1 MIEQVLKI
9 REVLASNSATETKL
23 ARILVLLVAICLL
36 VYFGNYF
43 LSKMMKGFN
52 GGNVVY
58 ILIVGGVALLL
69 VLLYSVVQT
78 HNDSN
83 KAKKLVNTN
92 LINASIV
99 KDRNFIPTKDEETNL
114 IVHGACNKEIVK
126 IKIALKGKKK
136 AVITSLNL
144 EGEQYIA
151 LMNSIS
157 KEFKGDINLKEA
169 VLEKEESESQIKLKI
184 SGYSYIFSTVTDKN
198 ENIKVES
205 TKTKIKQKTI
215 TIN

>member
-1 MIEQVLKI
+1 M
-9 REVLASNSATETKL
+9 N
-23 ARILVLLVAICLL
+23 
-36 VYFGNYF
+36 
-43 LSKMMKGFN
+43 
-52 GGNVVY
+52 
-58 ILIVGGVALLL
+58 
-69 VLLYSVVQT
+69 
-78 HNDSN
+78 SN

-92 LINASIV
+92 LIDASIV

-114 IVHGACNKEIVK
+114 IVHGAWNKEIVK
-126 IKIALKGKKK
+126 IKIALKGKNK

-157 KEFKGDINLKEA
+157 KELKGDINLKDA